1 MAKAKIYFRFDKAG
15 NDWQG
20 PYGEGS
26 SLGADGNTAKD
37 HAERQA
43 WRQAQKGL
51 QEWYDV
57 RHASFAGQG
66 VEVKIWVDNIV
77 CPQCQLWMIAGVLRN
92 LAAFEFRP
100 KLFVEVKNGS
110 TGSDSGTL
118 GRQLRLLSD
127 FGLLGSGDLV
137 TDGVS
142 LSPLGLLVTRSSD

>member
-1 MAKAKIYFRFDKAG
+1 MAKAKIYFKFDKAG

-43 WRQAQKGL
+43 WRQAQKVL
-51 QEWYDV
+51 QEWYDA

-92 LAAFEFRP
+92 LAAFEFKP
-100 KLFVEVKNGS
+100 KLFVEVKNGGS
-110 TGSDSGTL
+110 TKM
-118 GRQLRLLSD
+118 
-127 FGLLGSGDLV
+127 
-137 TDGVS
+137 TDA
-142 LSPLGLLVTRSSD
+142 VTRNYVWPVNLGHAGFEKFEALKGLDMNS